1 MTSASEELA
10 RQGQAGDNRGKMV
23 LFIGLALGAL
33 AAILVAIVLSGGDDG
48 PQTVTRNVA
57 ATRLAVAA
65 AQDIPARTRLTPDLL
80 EVQTYNVADVD
91 PEAFT
96 AESQLLNRVTAVD
109 IAAGEVIVP
118 SAVSTTTGQGLPFS
132 VAEGMRAISITVS
145 EVVIAGGNLS
155 PNDRVDIIA
164 YIGVPVGADVPEIVE
179 SFTGER
185 PAEPLA
191 VTREGGSLAFTI
203 LQNVRVIA
211 VAQDLTTDVEEP
223 TRETTQVGAIA
234 EVETERNRPN
244 PGAGT
249 ITLEVTP
256 EQAQIMATANIR
268 ATLRL
273 ALRPFGDDEEV
284 DVAPF
289 LVFLD

>member
-1 MTSASEELA
+1 
-10 RQGQAGDNRGKMV
+10 MV
-23 LFIGLALGAL
+23 LFIGLALGAV
-33 AAILVAIVLSGGDDG
+33 AAILVAIVLTGGDDG
-48 PQTVTRNVA
+48 TETVTRTVA

-65 AQDIPARTRLTPDLL
+65 SEDIPARTRLTPDLL

-109 IAAGEVIVP
+109 IAAGEIIVP
-118 SAVSTTTGQGLPFS
+118 SAVSTTTGQGLPFAVS
-132 VAEGMRAISITVS
+132 EGMRAISITVS

-155 PNDRVDIIA
+155 PNDRVDIIG

-179 SFTGER
+179 AFTGER
-185 PAEPLA
+185 PTVPLI
-191 VTREGGSLAFTI
+191 VDREGASLAFTM
-203 LQNVRVIA
+203 LQNVRIIA
-211 VAQDLTTDVEEP
+211 VAQDLTAEVEEP
-223 TRETTQVGAIA
+223 SGETTRVGAIA

-284 DVAPF
+284 DVEPF